1 MAGKNV
7 TIGNVNIAM
16 SANAAKLIQ
25 QTEQAQKS
33 FKKSL
38 GKMMKD
44 IRSFNSKVGTM
55 AGSLKNLMGSMT
67 RLGLVGS
74 GTAAALGTLG
84 YKLYENQREM
94 QRMAT
99 TAGVTLE
106 TYAKLTHATNTLGL
120 ENEYLAD
127 ALKDLN
133 VRIVD
138 AASGGGA
145 LVDFFL
151 SIGESAKDWMALDP
165 TEQFTRF
172 QETISRLDPSTAKFW
187 ADEVNDSMY
196 RLSTTMTRSG
206 KTLGDFMA
214 EAEGLGAGTSGQLIH
229 MVNDMYASFH
239 RLKIIISEVANT
251 TLAIFSKA
259 FTSIFDKATEKFR
272 GMISEGETA
281 GEVIFNFSK
290 QIALGILRV
299 IQTASVQIEKF
310 MYKVMMQLGKFDSSF
325 LDGLSDNALME
336 LIKVESKISDIQR
349 KIEAGKKSSGFH
361 AGAMYGLEIP
371 RLQKQLG
378 ELLKLKEELNKE
390 VSGGFLQQLIDGV
403 DAVKYD
409 PKKLEVVKTMEGQA
423 DTQLIINDRIR
434 EGSQLIKDYL
444 AAQGLSEDSALRQL
458 QLEKAKVA
466 EAKKY
471 YESLPVTEGNKA
483 ALTKQINDA
492 NKTLKILSDLEA
504 KERKRIAQEQA
515 ERDQREADEKLRKE
529 KEHLDA
535 RLQMAKDFYRNS
547 AQEAKINAQIQD
559 LEYKEMLKNKYITE
573 AEYAQLSKD
582 LTLTRIHDE
591 IALEMMKY
599 GTAIDGMK
607 TFFNNSKSM
616 AKAAFILTKSAAL
629 SQTLIAQYQ
638 AVSNAWADPS
648 LPWYAKAGQAI
659 LAAGQVGAAIQ
670 GIQSVQG
677 QFHNG
682 GQIPRDGT
690 YYMEGGEIVIPKD
703 KVGEYI
709 DAVDRQAS
717 MGSGGGTVINS
728 TINMGANLVDEK
740 VMAQA
745 LAKQQSTI
753 AALVQREERK
763 RPTRSRSR

>member
-1 MAGKNV
+1 
-7 TIGNVNIAM
+7 
-16 SANAAKLIQ
+16 
-25 QTEQAQKS
+25 
-33 FKKSL
+33 
-38 GKMMKD
+38 MKHID
-44 IRSFNSKVGTM
+44 TF
-55 AGSLKNLMGSMT
+55 
-67 RLGLVGS
+67 
-74 GTAAALGTLG
+74 
-84 YKLYENQREM
+84 
-94 QRMAT
+94 
-99 TAGVTLE
+99 
-106 TYAKLTHATNTLGL
+106 
-120 ENEYLAD
+120 
-127 ALKDLN
+127 
-133 VRIVD
+133 
-138 AASGGGA
+138 
-145 LVDFFL
+145 
-151 SIGESAKDWMALDP
+151 
-165 TEQFTRF
+165 
-172 QETISRLDPSTAKFW
+172 
-187 ADEVNDSMY
+187 
-196 RLSTTMTRSG
+196 
-206 KTLGDFMA
+206 
-214 EAEGLGAGTSGQLIH
+214 
-229 MVNDMYASFH
+229 
-239 RLKIIISEVANT
+239 
-251 TLAIFSKA
+251 
-259 FTSIFDKATEKFR
+259 
-272 GMISEGETA
+272 
-281 GEVIFNFSK
+281 
-290 QIALGILRV
+290 
-299 IQTASVQIEKF
+299 
-310 MYKVMMQLGKFDSSF
+310 
-325 LDGLSDNALME
+325 
-336 LIKVESKISDIQR
+336 
-349 KIEAGKKSSGFH
+349 
-361 AGAMYGLEIP
+361 
-371 RLQKQLG
+371 
-378 ELLKLKEELNKE
+378 LKL
-390 VSGGFLQQLIDGV
+390 S
-403 DAVKYD
+403 
-409 PKKLEVVKTMEGQA
+409 PK
-423 DTQLIINDRIR
+423 
-434 EGSQLIKDYL
+434 
-444 AAQGLSEDSALRQL
+444 AAT
-458 QLEKAKVA
+458 
-466 EAKKY
+466 KKY
-471 YESLPVTEGNKA
+471 YESLPVTDGNKA

-492 NKTLKILSDLEA
+492 NKTLKILSELEA

-582 LTLTRIHDE
+582 LTLTRVHDE

-638 AVSNAWADPS
+638 AVSNAWADPT

-659 LAAGQVGAAIQ
+659 LAAGEVGAAIQ
-670 GIQSVQG
+670 GIQAVQG